1 MILKVMTEDGYSIY
15 PGIRSVEFYSGSKTA
30 ARCWSVARPEDEPFA
45 DHIFTRK
52 GDTDELIPSQ
62 PNFCCVRA
70 PSEGKQSV
78 CLLSADM
85 HVEGGREFKYTW
97 AFHEAYLMDDAGR
110 TIEHL
115 F

>member
-15 PGIRSVEFYSGSKTA
+15 PGIRRVDFYSGAKTA
-30 ARCWSVARPEDEPFA
+30 ARVWALARPEDDPFG
-45 DHIFTRK
+45 DFIFTRK

-62 PNFCCVRA
+62 PNYCHIRPPF
-70 PSEGKQSV
+70 EGRQSV
-78 CLLSADM
+78 CLLSGDM
-85 HVEGGREFKYTW
+85 EVEGGTHFTYSW